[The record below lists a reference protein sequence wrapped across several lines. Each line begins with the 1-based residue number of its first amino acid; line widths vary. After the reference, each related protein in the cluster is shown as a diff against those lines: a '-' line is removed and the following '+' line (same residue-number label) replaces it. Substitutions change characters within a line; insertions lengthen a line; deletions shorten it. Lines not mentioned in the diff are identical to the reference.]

1 MKVHIVIPARLAS
14 TRLPR
19 KPLVEICGVPMIVRV
34 AQQASL
40 SQVDDVTV
48 AVDSEEVL
56 AVVKDAG
63 LAAVM
68 TNEHHAS
75 GSDRVYEVAS
85 GLDWSMDDLVVNVQG
100 DEPLLPPAVIDR
112 LVAEMKARPAIEM
125 GTVSEPIAGLD
136 DFLDPNAV
144 KVVSDTH
151 DNALYF
157 SRAPIAFPRNEL
169 QRWRDSAKSAE
180 PRSDGNAEMASLIS
194 TGMLR
199 RHVGIYAFRV
209 AGLAKFVQLSE
220 SRLERLEKLEQL
232 RWLEAGYDL
241 FVLRHNAPIPG
252 GVDTI
257 EDLQRVETILSSA

>member
-1 MKVHIVIPARLAS
+1 
-14 TRLPR
+14 
-19 KPLVEICGVPMIVRV
+19 MIVRV

-63 LAAVM
+63 LAAMM
-68 TNEHHAS
+68 TKEHHAS

-85 GLDWSMDDLVVNVQG
+85 GLGWSEDDLVVNVQG

-112 LVAEMKARPAIEM
+112 LVAAMKARPAIEM

-136 DFLDPNAV
+136 EFLDPNAV

-157 SRAPIAFPRNEL
+157 SRAPIAYARDELPRQGYL
-169 QRWRDSAKSAE
+169 VKSEE
-180 PRSDGNAEMASLIS
+180 PLEGDDAEMRSLIS
-194 TGMLR
+194 TGVLR

-209 AGLAKFVQLSE
+209 AGLAKFVELSE

-232 RWLEAGYDL
+232 RWLEAGHDL
-241 FVLRHNAPIPG
+241 FVLRHNVSIPG

-257 EDLQRVETILSSA
+257 EDLQRVEAVLSST